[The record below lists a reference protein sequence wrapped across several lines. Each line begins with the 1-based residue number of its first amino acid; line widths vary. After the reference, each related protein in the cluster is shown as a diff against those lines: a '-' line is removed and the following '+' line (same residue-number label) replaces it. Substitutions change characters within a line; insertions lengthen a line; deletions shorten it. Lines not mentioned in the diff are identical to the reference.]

1 MKKIFNVKTVFIM
14 SMIVL
19 LLHVIKYVMTG
30 SVDTTSL
37 SVWSI
42 LTIAWGGIWFGNE
55 AEKDEKS

>member
-55 AEKDEKS
+55 VEKDEKS